1 MARFQPTYFKG
12 RKCLNAFSW
21 YPEQNASANANAKI
35 TKTFFVCEHAI
46 FNCMFGKKYNTL
58 THMVKVKT
66 TTNTNLQVHVVF
78 IVLLWHMSSSPLP
91 PARVEVVETL
101 EQQS

>member
-1 MARFQPTYFKG
+1 MHFLGT
-12 RKCLNAFSW
+12 
-21 YPEQNASANANAKI
+21 QNKMQAQMQSQKLQ
-35 TKTFFVCEHAI
+35 KRFVCEHAN
-46 FNCMFGKKYNTL
+46 FTCMFGKKYNTL

-78 IVLLWHMSSSPLP
+78 IVLLWHMSPSPLP